1 MQKELIIVI
10 TKHRKFG
17 NILIPNIITPSG
29 GNSLY
34 SAIDKASPIS
44 IKDVAGYCADF
55 DEIVKLYGTIDDI
68 YIARLFSK
76 EPPADFLRHV
86 DAEFI
91 EKRIRPHIDVRLK
104 KMLQLAIANKVRFF
118 YKMPK
123 LSQIYPSDEVV
134 VAEQKSRALFLF
146 DRNENGI
153 RYRIAIDHGDHY
165 DKLKGKTAI
174 VITNENPCS
183 VVINNVLYQFHDIDS
198 KKLEPFL
205 TNDFIHIRKETE
217 MAYFEKFVT
226 NVVKKFKVR
235 ATGFD
240 IDIIKNEPEPQLSL
254 ENDIQGLPVLLL
266 KFKYGQRVILPNNSE
281 RVFVDM
287 QRSGDN
293 VRFLK
298 TIRQFEAESKIVDD
312 LKSKQLLSTDG
323 VRFYPEGISNS
334 TAEEALF
341 SFVSKLNQMSD
352 SLRAAGISLRQDL
365 GEKKYYL
372 GNIDLKV
379 VVKQDNDWFDLR
391 GQVVIGDFT
400 IPFVKLYR
408 NIIRNIREF
417 ELPDGTIAVLP
428 AEWFTRYSELFHSG
442 RIVDDSLVVGKQMF
456 GLLHEAGLSTP
467 EVESMRHLFAP
478 GNLPKASLPTNLNA
492 TMRSYQLTGYYWLKL
507 LKNNGFGGCLAD
519 DMGLGKTIQ
528 ALALLLDVS
537 TDTIE
542 AQQPAAEQ
550 FTQLSLFDQPQ
561 QPQTVTK
568 RPTSLIVVPLSLV
581 HNWMSEAA
589 KFAPSLKVLAHIG
602 LNRTRTIATFDYYD
616 VVVTTYGLVRN
627 DNELL
632 SAYNFHYIILD
643 ESQAI
648 KNSSSKSYTAVTN
661 LKSRYKLVLT
671 GTPVENSL
679 TDLWSQMNFVN
690 PGLLGS
696 FQRFKT
702 EYVTRIEN
710 DPECQRAAQLRALV
724 EPFILRRTK
733 GEVASDLP
741 PKTEQIRP
749 CTMDSEQQSLYERE
763 KSAMRNALI
772 TKINSEGVSKTST
785 LVLQSLMKLRQI
797 ACHPHLA
804 GFSEPSA
811 KFDEVTRVLETVL
824 SENHKVLMFSS
835 FVKYLN
841 IYEEYLRA
849 KGIPY
854 AILTGETADREAV
867 IRRFQ
872 TDERV
877 QVFLISLKAG
887 GVGINLTSADY
898 VFILDPWWNPS
909 AENQAVDRAH
919 RIGQT
924 KNVFVYKFVTAGTLE
939 EKIIALQNKKSHLAG
954 IFANSN
960 PFKDITVEEMMEL
973 FE

>member
-1 MQKELIIVI
+1 MQKELIMVV

-17 NILIPNIITPSG
+17 IILIPNIITPSG

-34 SAIDKASPIS
+34 SVIDKASPIN
-44 IKDVAGYCADF
+44 IQDAAGYCADYE
-55 DEIVKLYGTIDDI
+55 EIIRLSGAIDDI

-91 EKRIRPHIDVRLK
+91 AKRIRPHIDVRLK
-104 KMLQLAIANKVRFF
+104 KMLQLTIANGLRIF
-118 YKMPK
+118 YKDPK
-123 LSQIYPSDEVV
+123 YSQIYQADEIS
-134 VAEQKSRALFLF
+134 VAEKKSRTLFLF

-174 VITNENPCS
+174 VITSENPCS
-183 VVINNVLYQFHDIDS
+183 VVINNVLYQLHDIDS

-240 IDIIKNEPEPQLSL
+240 IEIVKSEPEPLLCL
-254 ENDIQGLPVLLL
+254 ENDVRGLPVLLL
-266 KFKYGQRVILPNNSE
+266 KFKYGQRVVLPNNTE
-281 RVFVDM
+281 RAFVDM

-293 VRFLK
+293 VRFVK
-298 TIRQFEAESKIVDD
+298 TLRRLETEAQIVDN
-312 LKSKQLLSTDG
+312 LKAKQLQSSDG
-323 VRFYPEGISNS
+323 VHFYPEGTNDV
-334 TAEEALF
+334 APDEAFLF
-341 SFVSKLNQMSD
+341 IVSRLNQLSNG
-352 SLRAAGISLRQDL
+352 LRDAGISVRQEL
-365 GEKKYYL
+365 GERKYHL
-372 GNIDLKV
+372 GNIDLQV
-379 VVKQDNDWFDLR
+379 SVKQDNDWFDLR
-391 GQVVIGDFT
+391 GQVVIGNFT

-408 NIIRNIREF
+408 NLTRNIREF

-428 AEWFTRYSELFHSG
+428 AEWFTRYSELFNSG
-442 RIVDDSLVVGKQMF
+442 RIVNDSLVVGKQMF
-456 GLLHEAGLSTP
+456 GLLHEAGFSTP
-467 EVESMRHLFAP
+467 DVENMRHLFEP
-478 GNLPKASLPTNLNA
+478 GNLPKATLPAGLNA

-507 LKNNGFGGCLAD
+507 LKNNSFGGCLAD
-519 DMGLGKTIQ
+519 DMGLGKTLQ

-537 TDTIE
+537 TEKIE
-542 AQQPAAEQ
+542 IQQPVAEQ

-561 QPQTVTK
+561 RQTVTS

-581 HNWMSEAA
+581 HNWTAEAA
-589 KFAPSLKVLAHIG
+589 RFAPSLKVLAHIG
-602 LNRTRTIATFDYYD
+602 NNRTRTIATFDHYD

-632 SAYNFHYIILD
+632 SAYHFHYIILD

-679 TDLWSQMNFVN
+679 TDLWSQMNFIN

-702 EYVTRIEN
+702 EYVNRIES

-733 GEVASDLP
+733 SEVASDLP

-749 CTMDSEQQSLYERE
+749 CTMDAEQQSLYESE

-772 TKINSEGVSKTST
+772 TKINSDGMAKTST
-785 LVLQSLMKLRQI
+785 MVLQSLMRLRQI
-797 ACHPHLA
+797 ACHPRLA

-824 SENHKVLMFSS
+824 AENHKVLMFSS
-835 FVKYLN
+835 FVKYLE
-841 IYEEYLRA
+841 IYEEYLRE
-849 KGIPY
+849 KKIPY
-854 AILTGETADREAV
+854 VMLTGETTDREAV

-939 EKIIALQNKKSHLAG
+939 EKILTLQTKKSNLAG